1 MECDKIKKFYLKYCD
16 LGLTQNENYNI
27 AYPVAKE
34 IRTHNCFKSM
44 QLLIDH
50 CKSINV
56 KPDATNYDEK

>member
-1 MECDKIKKFYLKYCD
+1 MECNKIKKFYLKYCD

-34 IRTHNCFKSM
+34 IRTQNCFKSM

-50 CKSINV
+50 CKSVSNQKLDLI
-56 KPDATNYDEK
+56 YDEK